1 MKEGKKNKSIGD
13 GEFHHI
19 SQLCIAMKIAVIV
32 FTVSGFFFFFSVC
45 VNVKEGRVR
54 DRLPCR
60 HTSMTFTGAG
70 ETTGRA
76 CLRGLHSIC
85 FIRDSVCNLC
95 RGGAWQSHRAPH
107 SLIVFNE
114 EQCFRVCV
122 KALFLFVNSC
132 TDAVFLTNL
141 TNKPKTPSTAAL
153 SFRTVHCVC
162 WLCLFCDSIAM
173 NLYSCCEK
181 GFQSFCMQC
190 VMVLCKDGKNGICS
204 SFFFFSFW
212 ATLMW
217 YVTVKKTDWLKGQ
230 QTVHLFE
237 MSNAYQQ

>member
-1 MKEGKKNKSIGD
+1 MKEGKKKQVNWRRGISS
-13 GEFHHI
+13 HHNFA
-19 SQLCIAMKIAVIV
+19 SPWKLRSLLLLSVD
-32 FTVSGFFFFFSVC
+32 FFFFSVC

-95 RGGAWQSHRAPH
+95 RGGAWQSHRATH

-190 VMVLCKDGKNGICS
+190 VMVLCKDGKNGIC
-204 SFFFFSFW
+204 FFFGGGGGHIN
-212 ATLMW
+212 
-217 YVTVKKTDWLKGQ
+217 VVC
-230 QTVHLFE
+230 
-237 MSNAYQQ
+237 NR

>member
-1 MKEGKKNKSIGD
+1 MKEGKKQVNWRRG
-13 GEFHHI
+13 I
-19 SQLCIAMKIAVIV
+19 SSHLTIV
-32 FTVSGFFFFFSVC
+32 HRHENCGHCCYCQWIFFFFSVC
-45 VNVKEGRVR
+45 VNVKEWRVR

-107 SLIVFNE
+107 SLIVFIE

-132 TDAVFLTNL
+132 TDAVFLINL

-204 SFFFFSFW
+204 SFFFF
-212 ATLMW
+212 
-217 YVTVKKTDWLKGQ
+217 
-230 QTVHLFE
+230 LFFLGHI
-237 MSNAYQQ
+237 NVVCNR